1 MTTPPQE
8 PVNAAEEDPTV
19 EAGAAPDTHGVGTAR
34 DTPALRR
41 VTEESDV
48 EDGGPETEVE
58 VGLGP
63 SD

>member
-1 MTTPPQE
+1 MTSAPQE

-19 EAGAAPDTHGVGTAR
+19 EPGRASDAHGVPTSQGPSVA
-34 DTPALRR
+34 
-41 VTEESDV
+41 
-48 EDGGPETEVE
+48 EDGGEEPGADQHEVE